1 LTSAARAG
9 RGLRALLEGYERFY
23 PALRALTV
31 ALGALIVVL
40 SLIDDPSRATG
51 GNDLG
56 AILSR
61 LLFGTGAYGD
71 KVSHF
76 AAYGALGFLALLG
89 FGRHRMQAVLVAVVL
104 LALGGALELLQAAGG
119 VRTGDLMD
127 MAANAGGVAAGTGAG
142 TALRLLWRQA
152 FGRLA

>member
-1 LTSAARAG
+1 
-9 RGLRALLEGYERFY
+9 
-23 PALRALTV
+23 
-31 ALGALIVVL
+31 
-40 SLIDDPSRATG
+40 
-51 GNDLG
+51 
-56 AILSR
+56 
-61 LLFGTGAYGD
+61 
-71 KVSHF
+71 
-76 AAYGALGFLALLG
+76 
-89 FGRHRMQAVLVAVVL
+89 MQAVLVAVVL